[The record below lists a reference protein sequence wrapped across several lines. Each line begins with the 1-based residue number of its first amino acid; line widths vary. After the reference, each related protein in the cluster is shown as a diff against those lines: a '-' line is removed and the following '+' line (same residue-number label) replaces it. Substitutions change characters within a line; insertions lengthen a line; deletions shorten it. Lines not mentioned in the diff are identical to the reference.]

1 MSVYTTV
8 SAGTAEH
15 FLAAYDLGA
24 LVAIEGIAAGIENT
38 NYFVDTRGGRFVL
51 TLFER
56 HERPDLE
63 YFLSLMTWLADAGL
77 PCPRPI
83 PARDGSALRRL
94 EGRHAALVERLPGR
108 MPQAPDA
115 AQCAELGSVLGRL
128 HAVGQGFAGRRSNE
142 RGTAWRA
149 ATAQAVCPHLDAEV
163 RRMLEQ
169 EVAWQAAYPVDRLPH
184 GAIHADLFRDN
195 ALYDGGRLT
204 GVIDFYAACHDV
216 LLYDLAICVND
227 WCVAGDGS
235 LDGERGRALMA
246 AYAAQRPLQPAERE
260 AWPAM
265 LRRAA
270 LRFWLSRLF
279 DQHFP
284 RAGEI
289 THIKDPLH
297 FQRILCHRIGD
308 AAASLALWP
317 RSQAAAD
324 RSASA
329 S

>member
-8 SAGTAEH
+8 STDTAER
-15 FLAAYDLGA
+15 FLVAYEVGELA
-24 LVAIEGIAAGIENT
+24 AIEGITAGIENT
-38 NYFVDTRGGRFVL
+38 NYFVDTVSGRFVL

-56 HERPDLE
+56 HEQPDLE

-83 PARDGSALRRL
+83 PARDGSVLRWL

-108 MPQAPDA
+108 MPQAPDT
-115 AQCAELGSVLGRL
+115 AQCAELGRVLGRL
-128 HAVGQGFAGRRSNE
+128 HAVGQGFAGRRRNE

-149 ATAQAVCPHLDAEV
+149 DTAQVVRPYLEKNVRLMLD
-163 RRMLEQ
+163 Q
-169 EVAWQAAYPVDRLPH
+169 EVAWQAAYPVDGLPR

-195 ALYDGGRLT
+195 ALYDAGRLT
-204 GVIDFYAACHDV
+204 GVIDFYAACHDL

-235 LDGERGRALMA
+235 LDGERGRALMS
-246 AYAAQRPLQPAERE
+246 AYAAERPLQPAERD

-265 LRRAA
+265 LRRDA
-270 LRFWLSRLF
+270 LRFWLSRLY
-279 DQHFP
+279 DLHFP

-297 FQRILCHRIGD
+297 FQRILCHRIGHGP
-308 AAASLALWP
+308 ASLALWP
-317 RSQAAAD
+317 APQTVTD